1 MGVVV
6 VFVVVFVVAGFEAEK
21 FGVVT
26 VAPVLNRGV
35 VGVVEVAPMGVVDAV
50 VPAVGL
56 EFPEKEGKLVVV
68 DAVGVGLLPPAG

>member
-6 VFVVVFVVAGFEAEK
+6 VFVFVVVFVVAGFEAEK
-21 FGVVT
+21 FGVVA
-26 VAPVLNRGV
+26 VAPVLNR
-35 VGVVEVAPMGVVDAV
+35 GVVEVAPMGVVDAV